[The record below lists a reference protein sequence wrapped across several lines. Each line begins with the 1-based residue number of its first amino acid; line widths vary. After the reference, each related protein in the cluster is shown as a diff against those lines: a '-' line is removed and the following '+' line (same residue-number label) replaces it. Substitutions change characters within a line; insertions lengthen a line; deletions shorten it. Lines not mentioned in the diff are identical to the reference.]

1 MADYLIIGAD
11 AAGLSAAVQIKRRLP
26 DKEIKIINK
35 GRFISYGACGI
46 PYVVSGDISGSQKLV
61 HFTPESFEK
70 ARGLPVHILQEAVDV
85 FPEEH
90 TVEIRDLNTE
100 KTFREAYGKLLIGTG
115 ARPVRLPFIDYEL
128 EGVFNLHT
136 IEDLDRVLV
145 FLEEEKPR
153 EAAIIGAG
161 NVGLE
166 LAEAL
171 SRREIG
177 VRLFDIAPEPAFLWP
192 PLIRKAVAGK
202 IREKRIGFFGGEA
215 IRSLE
220 RRDGRL
226 ALSTETGAVHEAD
239 VVFSV
244 VGTVPATEFCRD
256 KLNTKKNG
264 ALFADRRGQTC
275 DPDIYAAG
283 DCASVYHR
291 LLDRNVYFPLGST
304 ANKMGR
310 IAGINMAGGDIQ
322 FPGIVGTQ
330 ILKFFELSLAKTGLS
345 REEAEKEGF
354 RTRHFSATRPDKA
367 AYFPGAAPAKVEVAC
382 EEDSGV
388 LLGAAAVSESNAA
401 QFIDAAAVAV
411 FAGMGVEDLGW
422 FDSAYAPPFAPVW
435 NALISA
441 SLKSSKA

>member
-1 MADYLIIGAD
+1 MVNFLILGAD

-26 DKEIKIINK
+26 DSEVRVISR
-35 GRFISYGACGI
+35 GRIISYGACGI
-46 PYVVSGDISGSQKLV
+46 PYVISGDIASPQKLV
-61 HFTPESFEK
+61 HNTPESFEK
-70 ARGLPVHILQEAVDV
+70 TRGIPVRVRHEATGIV
-85 FPEEH
+85 PKEH
-90 TVEIRDLNTE
+90 SVMIRDLDSGE
-100 KTFREAYGKLLIGTG
+100 SYREAYGKLLIGTG
-115 ARPVRLPFIDYEL
+115 AQPVRLPFIDYAL

-136 IEDLDRVLV
+136 VEDLERVLL
-145 FLEEEKPR
+145 FLEEKKPR
-153 EAAIIGAG
+153 RAAIIGAG

-171 SRREIG
+171 CRRG
-177 VRLFDIAPEPAFLWP
+177 LRVQMFDNMPEPAFLWP
-192 PLIRKAVAGK
+192 PMIRKAVTAK
-202 IREKRIGFFGGEA
+202 IREKEIEFFGGTA

-220 RRDGRL
+220 RRNGRL
-226 ALSTETGAVHEAD
+226 VLTAEEGAAYEAD

-244 VGTVPATEFCRD
+244 VGTAPATGFCRD
-256 KLNTKKNG
+256 TLNTKKNG
-264 ALFADRRGQTC
+264 AIFTDRRGRTS

-310 IAGINMAGGDIQ
+310 IAGMNMSGGDIE

-330 ILKFFELSLAKTGLS
+330 ILKFFELSLSKTGLS
-345 REEAEKEGF
+345 QPEAEKEGF
-354 RTRHFSATRPDKA
+354 RVRSYSAARLDKA
-367 AYFPGAAPAKVEVAC
+367 DYYPGAQQARVEVVC
-382 EEDSGV
+382 EDDSGV
-388 LLGAAAVSESNAA
+388 LLGAAAVSETNAA

-411 FAGMGVEDLGW
+411 FAGMDIQDLGW

-441 SLKSSKA
+441 ALKASKA

>member
-1 MADYLIIGAD
+1 MADFLIIGAD

-26 DKEIKIINK
+26 GTEIKVINK
-35 GRFISYGACGI
+35 GRIISYGACGI
-46 PYVVSGDISGSQKLV
+46 PYVISGDISGSQKLV

-70 ARGLPVHILQEAVDV
+70 ERGVPVHILQEAVDV
-85 FPEEH
+85 FPQEH
-90 TVEIRDLNTE
+90 MVEIRDLNTGE
-100 KTFREAYGKLLIGTG
+100 TYREAYGKLLIGTG
-115 ARPVRLPFIDYEL
+115 ARPVRLPFIDYAL

-136 IEDLDRVLV
+136 IEDLDRVLL

-171 SRREIG
+171 SHKGIR
-177 VRLFDIAPEPAFLWP
+177 VRIFDIAPEPAFQWP
-192 PLIRKAVAGK
+192 PLIRRAVAGK
-202 IREKRIGFFGGEA
+202 IKEKGIDFLGGIA

-220 RRDGRL
+220 RRNGRL
-226 ALSTETGAVHEAD
+226 SLGTDDAAAYEAD

-256 KLNTKKNG
+256 KLNAKKNG

-310 IAGINMAGGDIQ
+310 IAGINMAGGDIL

-345 REEAEKEGF
+345 QEEAEKEGF
-354 RTRHFSATRPDKA
+354 RARRFSAARPDKA
-367 AYFPGAAPAKVEVAC
+367 AYFPGAAPAKVEVVC

-388 LLGAAAVSESNAA
+388 ILGAAAVSETNAV

-411 FAGMGVEDLGW
+411 FVGMGIEDLGW

-441 SLKSSKA
+441 ALKSSKA

>member
-1 MADYLIIGAD
+1 MADFFIIGAD

-26 DKEIKIINK
+26 GTEIKVINK
-35 GRFISYGACGI
+35 GRIISYGACGI

-61 HFTPESFEK
+61 RFTPESFEK
-70 ARGLPVHILQEAVDV
+70 IRGVPVHILQEAVDV
-85 FPEEH
+85 FPQEH
-90 TVEIRDLNTE
+90 TVEIRDLNTGE
-100 KTFREAYGKLLIGTG
+100 TCREAYGKLLIGTG
-115 ARPVRLPFIDYEL
+115 ARPVRLPFIDYAL

-136 IEDLDRVLV
+136 IEDLDRVLL

-161 NVGLE
+161 TVGLE

-171 SRREIG
+171 SHKGIR
-177 VRLFDIAPEPAFLWP
+177 VRMFDILPEPAFQWP
-192 PLIRKAVAGK
+192 PLIRRAVARK
-202 IREKRIGFFGGEA
+202 IREKGIDFLGGTA
-215 IRSLE
+215 IRALE
-220 RRDGRL
+220 RRNGRFF
-226 ALSTETGAVHEAD
+226 LSTDDAAAYEAD
-239 VVFSV
+239 MVFSV

-256 KLNTKKNG
+256 KLNAKKNG

-310 IAGINMAGGDIQ
+310 IAGINMAGGDIL
-322 FPGIVGTQ
+322 FPGILGTQ

-345 REEAEKEGF
+345 LEEAEKEEF
-354 RTRHFSATRPDKA
+354 RARRFSSARPDKA
-367 AYFPGAAPAKVEVAC
+367 AYFPGAAPAKVEVVC

-388 LLGAAAVSESNAA
+388 LLGAAAVSETNAA

-411 FAGMGVEDLGW
+411 FAGMGIEDLAW

-435 NALISA
+435 NALVSA
-441 SLKSSKA
+441 ALKALKV

>member
-1 MADYLIIGAD
+1 MADFLIIGAD

-26 DKEIKIINK
+26 GTEIKVINK
-35 GRFISYGACGI
+35 GRIISYGACGI
-46 PYVVSGDISGSQKLV
+46 PYVISGDISGSQKLV

-70 ARGLPVHILQEAVDV
+70 ERGVPVHILQEAVDV
-85 FPEEH
+85 FPQEH
-90 TVEIRDLNTE
+90 TVEIRDLNTGE
-100 KTFREAYGKLLIGTG
+100 TYREAYGKLLIGTG
-115 ARPVRLPFIDYEL
+115 ARPVRLPFIDYAL

-136 IEDLDRVLV
+136 IEDLDRVLL
-145 FLEEEKPR
+145 FLEEEKPG

-171 SRREIG
+171 SHKGIR
-177 VRLFDIAPEPAFLWP
+177 VRIFDIAPEPAFQWP
-192 PLIRKAVAGK
+192 PLIRRAVAGK
-202 IREKRIGFFGGEA
+202 IKEKGIDFLGGIA

-220 RRDGRL
+220 RRNGRL
-226 ALSTETGAVHEAD
+226 SLGTDNAAAYEAD

-256 KLNTKKNG
+256 KLNAKKNG

-310 IAGINMAGGDIQ
+310 IAGINMAGGDIL

-345 REEAEKEGF
+345 QEEAEKEGF
-354 RTRHFSATRPDKA
+354 RARRFSAARPDKA
-367 AYFPGAAPAKVEVAC
+367 AYFPGAAPAKVEVVC

-388 LLGAAAVSESNAA
+388 ILGAAAVSETNAA

-411 FAGMGVEDLGW
+411 FVGMGIEDLGW

-441 SLKSSKA
+441 ALKSSKA

>member
-1 MADYLIIGAD
+1 MADFLVIGAD

-26 DKEIKIINK
+26 DTEIKIINK

-46 PYVVSGDISGSQKLV
+46 PYVVSGDIDGPRKLI
-61 HFTPESFEK
+61 HNTPESFEET
-70 ARGLPVHILQEAVDV
+70 RGMPVHTLQEAVDV

-90 TVEIRDLNTE
+90 AVEIRDLNTGE
-100 KTFREAYGKLLIGTG
+100 TYREDYGKLLIGTG
-115 ARPVRLPFIDYEL
+115 AHPIRLPFIDYSL
-128 EGVFNLHT
+128 RGVFNLHT
-136 IEDLDRVLV
+136 IDDLERVLE
-145 FLEEEKPR
+145 FLDEEKPR

-171 SRREIG
+171 SRRGIG
-177 VRLFDIAPEPAFLWP
+177 VRLFDVQPEPAYLWP
-192 PLIRKAVAGK
+192 RLIRKAVSSK
-202 IREKRIGFFGGEA
+202 IEEKGIGFLGGEA

-220 RRDGRL
+220 RKNGRL
-226 ALSTETGAVHEAD
+226 VLSTGTSEYEAD
-239 VVFSV
+239 AVFSV
-244 VGTVPATEFCRD
+244 VGTAPATEFCRD
-256 KLNTKKNG
+256 KLNSKKNG

-275 DPDIYAAG
+275 DPDIFAAG

-291 LLDRNVYFPLGST
+291 ILDRNVYFPLGST

-330 ILKFFELSLAKTGLS
+330 ILKFFELSLAKTGLCA
-345 REEAEKEGF
+345 EEAEKEGF
-354 RTRHFSATRPDKA
+354 KTRHYSATRPDKA
-367 AYFPGAAPAKVEVAC
+367 GYFPGAAPAKVQIVC
-382 EEDSGV
+382 EEDSGT

-411 FAGMGVEDLGW
+411 YAGMDVEDLGW

-441 SLKSSKA
+441 ALKSSKT